1 MSRLDSV
8 IRRLQAQRA
17 CLDAAAG
24 LISGMPGVV
33 LELGLGNG
41 RTYDHLRTR
50 LPDRDI
56 YVFDRQVAAHP
67 DCIPP
72 ADRLFLGD
80 LSETL
85 PQAAA
90 RLGNTAIL
98 VHSDIGSGDEAM
110 NREIAMLI
118 SRMLPSLLAPGAVIL
133 SDQLLTLPALPL
145 PLPDGVPP
153 GRYYMLQAMAN
164 DACPLTQR

>member
-24 LISGMPGVV
+24 LIAGLPGIV

-56 YVFDRQVAAHP
+56 HVFDRQVAAHP

-72 ADRLFLGD
+72 DDHLFLGD
-80 LSETL
+80 LAETL
-85 PQAAA
+85 PLAAA
-90 RLGNTAIL
+90 RLGRTAIL

-110 NREIAMLI
+110 NRAIAAVI
-118 SRMLPSLLAPGAVIL
+118 SRLLPPLLAPGAIIL
-133 SDQLLTLPALPL
+133 SDQALTLDAQAL
-145 PLPDGVPP
+145 PLPDGVAS
-153 GRYYMLQAMAN
+153 GRYHMLRA
-164 DACPLTQR
+164 RG